1 MEQKFY
7 SDNFENLLKEN
18 VDQFK
23 MYPSK
28 KVWQGIYNNVHP
40 GTRWPSLAMS
50 IFFIFTLVI
59 IGHLN
64 TQQSEHSSLNDI
76 QENIQLQ
83 KNLSLQAN
91 NDLSFQS
98 KAVNVVSKNS
108 KQVVYKNKLIDHKKN
123 NLNSGDPISSR
134 KLNIAKDNSI
144 ISIDNNV
151 IVTALTANKNGQ
163 KTDDKIIAAI
173 KENKELPLDDRTLS
187 ITPDKFNYDRLEN
200 FKTIISLSDLNTIN
214 SLPANTNRSLQI
226 DQPDINEE
234 NLVTAIDP
242 LAKSETKKD
251 IANVPL
257 LKKKPSKL
265 SWTYYLSPT
274 VSYRSYSKHDALDAN
289 ETLARLVNTVANP
302 NFNRAVT
309 HRPSPGIETGTAMK
323 YSLSKKIKFT
333 SGFQV
338 NYSAYTIQANNI
350 HPIMSSL
357 LLYNEKTA
365 TPYAISSIS
374 YYGNGSGSR
383 QADIHN
389 YSLQLSLP
397 VGFEYKIAGND
408 YMQLNAAASFQPSFV
423 LADQA
428 YLLSTDKKNYMTYA
442 SLSRKW
448 NMSTNIGAFIS
459 ANSNKFNWQ
468 IGPQVHYQILS
479 TYGKAYSVREHFIDY
494 GIRFGISKIRK

>member
-7 SDNFENLLKEN
+7 IDNFENLLKEN

-50 IFFIFTLVI
+50 ILFIFTLVI

-64 TQQSEHSSLNDI
+64 TQQSEHSSLTGI
-76 QENIQLQ
+76 QENIQAQ
-83 KNLSLQAN
+83 KKLYTQAN
-91 NDLSFQS
+91 NDLHSES
-98 KAVNVVSKNS
+98 KAVNVIFKNS
-108 KQVVYKNKLIDHKKN
+108 KQVVDKTKRTNHKKN
-123 NLNSGDPISSR
+123 NINNNDLISNH
-134 KLNIAKDNSI
+134 KLNIAKYNSV
-144 ISIDNNV
+144 ISTDNNV
-151 IVTALTANKNGQ
+151 KVTANKNDQ
-163 KTDDKIIAAI
+163 NTNDKIITTI
-173 KENKELPLDDRTLS
+173 NGENKELTLNDETVS
-187 ITPDKFNYDRLEN
+187 TNSDKLNHDLLEN
-200 FKTIISLSDLNTIN
+200 FKTTISLSSLNSTN
-214 SLPANTNRSLQI
+214 SLPVNTNRSLQI
-226 DQPDINEE
+226 DPPNINEE
-234 NLVTAIDP
+234 NPEVAVDP
-242 LAKSETKKD
+242 PKSETKKD
-251 IANVPL
+251 ANVPF
-257 LKKKPSKL
+257 LKNRKPSKI

-274 VSYRSYSKHDALDAN
+274 VSYRNYSKHNASDAN
-289 ETLARLVNTVANP
+289 ETLARLVYTVTTP
-302 NFNRAVT
+302 NFNWAVT

-350 HPIMSSL
+350 HPMMSSL
-357 LLYNEKTA
+357 LLYNQKTA

-374 YYGNGSGSR
+374 YYGNGPGSR
-383 QADIHN
+383 QADLHN

-408 YMQLNAAASFQPSFV
+408 YLQLHAAASFQPSFV
-423 LADQA
+423 LANQA

-459 ANSNKFNWQ
+459 VNSNNFNWQ

-479 TYGKAYSVREHFIDY
+479 SYGKAYSVREHFIDY
-494 GIRFGISKIRK
+494 GVRFGVSKIRK